1 VIAQTGGSL
10 LGFLIVIGVVVGTVL
25 ALYLIFRRSIVGLR
39 SGYDDTYRRDR

>member
-1 VIAQTGGSL
+1 MIAQTGGSL

-39 SGYDDTYRRDR
+39 TGYDDTYRRDR

>member
-25 ALYLIFRRSIVGLR
+25 AVYLIFRRSVLGLR
-39 SGYDDTYRRDR
+39 AGYDESYRRNR